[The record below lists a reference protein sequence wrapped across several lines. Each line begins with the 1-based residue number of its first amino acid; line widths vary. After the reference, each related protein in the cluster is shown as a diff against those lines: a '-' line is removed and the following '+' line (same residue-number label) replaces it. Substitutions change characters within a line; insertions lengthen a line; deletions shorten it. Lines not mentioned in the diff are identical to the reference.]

1 MSKFLFLTK
10 EFLLCQNRTKKKK
23 LWHVLHLGLFFSPQ
37 INHWFKSSDQTL
49 KRESQFLSS
58 ILFLV
63 TIMALLICSNETN
76 ITIFHDPSLRNE
88 GTNLQKREGKEKKTI
103 IISIYLIKQAQEFS
117 KPNCVS
123 WGSERRS
130 SPFVERRGPLF
141 GQHGPGTV
149 DSALVLAW
157 RWVHVPGFDYVYWGS
172 DHRGNEAGAKCRNK
186 VTR

>member
-1 MSKFLFLTK
+1 MTCSGFGFVFFLP
-10 EFLLCQNRTKKKK
+10 KK
-23 LWHVLHLGLFFSPQ
+23 
-37 INHWFKSSDQTL
+37 NHWFKSSDQTL

-76 ITIFHDPSLRNE
+76 ITTFHDPSLRNE
-88 GTNLQKREGKEKKTI
+88 GTNLHKREGKEKKMI
-103 IISIYLIKQAQEFS
+103 INIYLIKRARELA

-123 WGSERRS
+123 WGSGRRC

-149 DSALVLAW
+149 DSALVLA
-157 RWVHVPGFDYVYWGS
+157 R
-172 DHRGNEAGAKCRNK
+172 R
-186 VTR
+186 